1 MNESPTLHLFDDAVL
16 DTVLILRLAAAVREE
31 LPLQLSGLVPGASKG
46 LDRIVWSGDI
56 WKRIETH
63 PFGGVWVEVAD
74 VDVDHA

>member
-1 MNESPTLHLFDDAVL
+1 MPNPLAGPMLRIQCYV
-16 DTVLILRLAAAVREE
+16 ILRLTAAVREE
-31 LPLQLSGLVPGASKG
+31 LALKLSGLVPGASKG

-63 PFGGVWVEVAD
+63 PFGGGWVEVAD